1 MRLRRYARALVRRAW
16 VPLLLMSVSVLGT
29 GTLTLLARPT
39 YAATATVVANTP
51 PDAANRTLSFTEVV
65 GANTLLTGVIRSL
78 DLPDSPD
85 ALGRQIAVTN
95 ERSST
100 LYHITVTDPDP
111 KRATA
116 IANAVARESVRLYMQ
131 LGSGSSQ
138 APAADTSAQEA
149 DYLEQYQRAVQA
161 LVVFQQQHPNANASS
176 DATVQSEYMRRQL
189 DVTAAGT
196 AYQNFRS
203 GLIQAQVNQI
213 EGARNFDAQVVDA
226 AVAKPDTPSR
236 LVRVVYAAVLS
247 LAVGIGAV
255 FLLEHLDGSLR
266 EVEDVEQL
274 VGAPVLGVIAH
285 TEAGALRP
293 RGGDA

>member
-1 MRLRRYARALVRRAW
+1 MRTRRYARALVRRAW
-16 VPLLLMSVSVLGT
+16 VPLLLMSVTVLGT
-29 GTLTLLARPT
+29 GTLTLLSKPT

-51 PDAANRTLSFTEVV
+51 PDAANRTLSFTDVV

-85 ALGRQIAVTN
+85 ALGRHVTVTN
-95 ERSST
+95 DRSST
-100 LYHITVTDPDP
+100 LYHITVTDSDP
-111 KRATA
+111 QRATA
-116 IANAVARESVRLYMQ
+116 IANAVAREAVRLYMQ

-138 APAADTSAQEA
+138 APAADTSAQES

-161 LVVFQQQHPNANASS
+161 LVVFQQQHPSANASG

-189 DVTAAGT
+189 DVTAAAN

-213 EGARNFDAQVVDA
+213 EGARNFDAQVVDP
-226 AVAKPDTPSR
+226 AVARPDTPSR
-236 LVRVVYAAVLS
+236 LLRVAYAAVLS
-247 LAVGIGAV
+247 LAVGIAAV
-255 FLLEHLDGSLR
+255 FVLEHLDGSLR

-274 VGAPVLGVIAH
+274 VGAPVLGIIAH
-285 TEAGALRP
+285 AEAGALRP